1 MNVLKPHLKSTVFTL
16 ISQGVSQREIHR
28 LTGIDRKT
36 IRFYAKSLPTDVTG
50 GDSNSSTLATGSIR
64 APEVQNPPPRPPAL
78 AAEKQATAPIL
89 ARSACEQ
96 HREWI
101 EAQVRLGRNAMG
113 IYQELVDTR
122 GFIHAY
128 NSVKRFC
135 RGLRRQEPEQF
146 DRLEF
151 APAEECQVDSGED
164 EGAPTRHRKFSS
176 YLSHLWFDCGSFY
189 DLSI

>member
-36 IRFYAKSLPTDVTG
+36 IRFYAKSVPTEAAI
-50 GDSNSSTLATGSIR
+50 GDSNSSTPATGSG
-64 APEVQNPPPRPPAL
+64 AEAEAQNPPPWPPAFPV
-78 AAEKQATAPIL
+78 EKASPPAIV
-89 ARSACEQ
+89 ARSACEP
-96 HREWI
+96 HRDWI
-101 EAQVRLGRNAMG
+101 EAQVRLGRNAMA

-122 GFIHAY
+122 GFAHAY

-135 RGLRRQEPEQF
+135 GGLRREEPEQF

-151 APAEECQVDSGED
+151 APAE
-164 EGAPTRHRKFSS
+164 
-176 YLSHLWFDCGSFY
+176 
-189 DLSI
+189 